1 MNAACYLH
9 SLQSSLNIDK
19 VTIERSINSVAPT
32 IYRYDLPRIYEELL
46 SLSYPDERVTKVKI
60 FCPHYIGT
68 YDINNIPRLPLSSL
82 VNRVTIELVI
92 NVSSGQEALP
102 LKTSFLSIIDSDIRQ
117 SFTSYMLSG
126 KKLHDTQHGLVYCNG
141 EVGLKE

>member
-9 SLQSSLNIDK
+9 SLQYALNIDK
-19 VTIERSINSVAPT
+19 VTIERSINSVSPT

-92 NVSSGQEALP
+92 DVSFGQEALP

-141 EVGLKE
+141 EVRLKE